1 MHLYIFYFFLD
12 FFVFILYLCEVKLVK
27 ICLNMKKFYIL
38 IIALAF
44 VFAVKAQWVDDPRN
58 NTFVAN
64 CENSAG
70 ELRVVTSDYDNGGVF
85 VQWTSMS
92 ANGWSQKLQYLDYY
106 GNPQWGED
114 GVHITTPNL
123 ATWSPG
129 YALAALSDGSVVT
142 MNRNADAHHYV
153 VKINTDGTTPWGT
166 EGMMLFDGAGGGR
179 SELLAGDDGGFWA
192 LGTDMDISY
201 LQYVN
206 ADGTLRPMATI
217 SDPDRKCTNGKLVP
231 TASGVFVVYAKQ
243 TVQGYTN
250 YIKEI
255 YVAKYNKNGELLI
268 PETLLFSQQT
278 VGMSYIHY
286 AISDG
291 WRGGYV
297 YQWHKG
303 IGGAYNIYV
312 THFDQNGQP
321 TISNSNGVA
330 VHAPDPSHY
339 YTSAYATIDYAQR
352 LILAYRQT
360 DAESQT
366 QDRVYLNCI
375 TETGDVL
382 WGDGIVAA
390 DYTGIRYS
398 DISVDCF
405 KYNTGF
411 CLIYG
416 TSTNTIEAIGYDEYA
431 SEIWRTTMSTSSYN
445 KTIAEN
451 TTGYHGCQNVVVWVN
466 SQNGGLYGQNIGE
479 QGEMGDINQ
488 PSPPPVPCCF
498 APDYFQGSCQ
508 FNEETGSYGAMLTW
522 EPGFGVV
529 HYNLYRQNLADET
542 TEVIEVDA
550 DLTSYF
556 DEPSPGTYKYQLTAQ
571 FTDSESEFAMTPDG
585 EDHIIIEIL
594 DPESVL
600 EIEFEEIVDIV
611 AIYNING
618 QILNHRNTENL
629 SNGMYIVQG
638 STVNGKIIT
647 KKIVVNN

>member
-1 MHLYIFYFFLD
+1 
-12 FFVFILYLCEVKLVK
+12 
-27 ICLNMKKFYIL
+27 MKKFHIL
-38 IIALAF
+38 IITLAF
-44 VFAVKAQWVDDPRN
+44 VFVAKAQWVDDPEQ
-58 NTFVAN
+58 NTFIAN
-64 CENSAG
+64 CESSAG
-70 ELRVVTSDYDNGGVF
+70 EVRVVTNVYGDEGVF

-92 ANGWSQKLQYLDYY
+92 ENGWSQKLQYLDYN
-106 GNPQWGED
+106 GVPQWGND

-129 YALAALSDGSVVT
+129 YAIEALTDGSVVT

-153 VKINTDGTTPWGT
+153 VKINEDGSTPWGT
-166 EGMMLFDGAGGGR
+166 DGMMLFNGAGGGR

-206 ADGTLRPMATI
+206 ADGTLRDMATI
-217 SDPDRKCTNGKLVP
+217 ADFERKCTNGKLIR
-231 TASGVFVVYAKQ
+231 SNDDGVFVVYAKQ
-243 TVQGYTN
+243 SIQGYSN
-250 YIKEI
+250 YVKEI
-255 YVAKYNKNGELLI
+255 YVAKYNKDGELTM
-268 PETLLFSQQT
+268 PATLLFGQQT

-291 WRGGYV
+291 MGGAYV
-297 YQWHKG
+297 YQYHNG
-303 IGGAYNIYV
+303 IGGVYNVYV

-405 KYNTGF
+405 DFNTGF

-416 TSTNTIEAIGYDEYA
+416 TSTNTIEAIGYDEDA

-451 TTGYHGCQNVVVWVN
+451 TTGYHSCQNVVVWVN

-498 APDYFQGSCQ
+498 APENLQGSCQ
-508 FNEETGSYGAMLTW
+508 YNEETDSYGAMLTW
-522 EPGFGVV
+522 EPGFNLI

-542 TEVIEVDA
+542 TEIIEIDA
-550 DLTSYF
+550 EATSYF
-556 DEPSPGTYKYQLTAQ
+556 DEPAPGTYKYQLTAQ
-571 FTDSESEFAMTPDG
+571 FTDFESEFAMTPDG
-585 EDHIIIEIL
+585 EDYLIIEIL
-594 DPESVL
+594 DSESVP
-600 EIEFEEIVDIV
+600 EVEFEEIVDII

-618 QILNHRNTENL
+618 QILNHKNIKNL
-629 SNGMYIVQG
+629 NNGIYIIQG
-638 STVNGKIIT
+638 LTANGKPAT
-647 KKIVVNN
+647 KKIVVGF